1 MSEPVSLNTNA
12 YVSRYTKPSQRQ
24 LAVKDLV
31 DGGQAW
37 PLWTKLG
44 WNDIVQRYR
53 RSMLGPFW
61 LTASMA
67 IMVIALG
74 IVYSRLFKTE
84 LHDFLPF
91 LCVGLLI
98 WTYISSTIAE
108 AGTLFTG
115 SESYIKQIRLP
126 YSVYAFRFMWSRII
140 ILAHNFIIYFGV
152 LIYFQYSPGAGVW
165 TAIPGFLLLTF
176 NLTVASLFLGMV
188 SARFRDIPQIIAS
201 VTQIAFFITP
211 VMWKPELLGAD
222 SAIVLFNPFFH
233 LIEIVRAPL
242 LGYPFPTQSYI
253 AATILT
259 VVNTA
264 IAATFFKSFRS
275 RISYWV

>member
-1 MSEPVSLNTNA
+1 MSPPVSTQTEIYTPN
-12 YVSRYTKPSQRQ
+12 YVRPSQGQ
-24 LAVKDLV
+24 LAIQDLL
-31 DGGQAW
+31 DGARAW

-44 WNDIVQRYR
+44 WNDILQRYR

-74 IVYSRLFKTE
+74 VVYSRLFKIE

-91 LCVGLLI
+91 LCVGLLV

-108 AGTLFTG
+108 AGSLYTG

-126 YSVYAFRFMWSRII
+126 YSVYAFRFMWSRMIVM
-140 ILAHNFIIYFGV
+140 AHNFVIYFVV
-152 LIYFQYSPGAGVW
+152 LIYFQYSPGFGVW
-165 TAIPGFLLLTF
+165 TVVPGFLLLTL
-176 NLTVASLFLGMV
+176 NLTLLSLYLGMV

-201 VTQIAFFITP
+201 VIQIAFFITP
-211 VMWKPELLGAD
+211 VMWRPELLGAD
-222 SAIVLFNPFFH
+222 SLIVMLNPFFH

-242 LGYPFPTQSYI
+242 LGYAFPTQSYI
-253 AATILT
+253 AVVILT
-259 VVNTA
+259 VINSA
-264 IAATFFKSFRS
+264 IAATFFASFRC

>member
-1 MSEPVSLNTNA
+1 MSESAIETKLTSLH
-12 YVSRYTKPSQRQ
+12 YERPSQAA
-24 LAVKDLV
+24 LAAKDIV
-31 DGGQAW
+31 NGARAW

-53 RSMLGPFW
+53 RSLLGPFW

-67 IMVIALG
+67 IMVVALG
-74 IVYSRLFKTE
+74 IVYSRLFKTD

-115 SESYIKQIRLP
+115 AESYIKQIRLP

-140 ILAHNFIIYFGV
+140 ILGHNFIIYFCV
-152 LIYFQYSPGAGVW
+152 LIYFQFSPGLNVW
-165 TAIPGFLLLTF
+165 TVLPGIVVLTF
-176 NLTVASLFLGMV
+176 NMTLASLCIGMV
-188 SARFRDIPQIIAS
+188 SARFRDIPQIISS
-201 VTQIAFFITP
+201 VVQIAFFVTP
-211 VMWKPELLGAD
+211 VMWRPELLGAD
-222 SAIVLFNPFFH
+222 SEIVRLNPFYH
-233 LIEIVRAPL
+233 MLEIVRAPL
-242 LGYPFPTQSYI
+242 LGHAFPTESYL
-253 AATILT
+253 AVLFLT
-259 VVNTA
+259 ALNVA
-264 IAATFFKSFRS
+264 IGAVFFTRFRS